1 MKENKQIS
9 DIKCDKCGKQH
20 VRYSSDIFNVTIRR
34 HYTNN
39 VIRMYLCE
47 DCVDKLINGNLT
59 MEVSKE

>member
-1 MKENKQIS
+1 MIENKQIS
-9 DIKCDKCGKQH
+9 HIKCDKCGKQH
-20 VRYSSDIFNVTIRR
+20 VCYSSDFFDVKMRR
-34 HYTNN
+34 YYTDD